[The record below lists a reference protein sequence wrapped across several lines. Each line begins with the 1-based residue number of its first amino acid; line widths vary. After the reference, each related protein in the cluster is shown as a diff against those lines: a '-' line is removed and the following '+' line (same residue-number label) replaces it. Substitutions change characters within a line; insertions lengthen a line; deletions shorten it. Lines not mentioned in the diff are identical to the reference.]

1 MRRTL
6 AIAALFSAFAL
17 GACSHMG
24 GGPYASAGASDVT
37 AGSGSSMPPA
47 NGVNATSGYSYDD
60 PWGSYGYEDYGTD
73 WNTGPNT
80 MYQND

>member
-6 AIAALFSAFAL
+6 ATAALFSALAL
-17 GACSHMG
+17 GACSQTG
-24 GGPYASAGASDVT
+24 SGPYASAGASDVT

-47 NGVNATSGYSYDD
+47 SGVNTGN
-60 PWGSYGYEDYGTD
+60 GYGYDNPGGNYGYDDYGTD